1 MGGFLNFD
9 IMCMSTIGETSFSL
23 TEPITEYHIDL
34 INHYEEYLMSFGQ
47 EKGYSFVWRHGPIE
61 VSPYYQEQY
70 IKHLGTGL
78 KYEITIWGK
87 GEPIFRTVEALMKYF
102 GGYYTYGMDKTTLPY
117 LRGKYYEIY
126 KPGKDGNPEYVFHLV
141 DWEFIAA
148 YFNGTDDQKIKD
160 IYNLSRFEKEEYL
173 FKDY

>member
-1 MGGFLNFD
+1 
-9 IMCMSTIGETSFSL
+9 
-23 TEPITEYHIDL
+23 
-34 INHYEEYLMSFGQ
+34 MSFGW

-61 VSPYYQEQY
+61 VSTYYQEQY

-87 GEPIFRTVEALMKYF
+87 GEPIFRTIEALMKYF

-148 YFNGTDDQKIKD
+148 YFNGTDDEKVKD
-160 IYNLSRFEKEEYL
+160 IYNLSRFVKEKNTCLRTIKLISIKGISVKKYL
-173 FKDY
+173 TYINIYHKFDILLYV